1 MAGRYFAAFI
11 AAAAVAGATM
21 SYAATEEDQRSGLQ
35 PVVEHMTQ
43 LAREAIN
50 HLDRELE
57 RCSHTARSRE
67 LVPVQ
72 LVELQSRYAR
82 EPLLTAVAHLSL
94 RNRQQCELAARQA
107 LSYTLVTLDQL
118 TNNSSTIAEDIASY
132 PRRLL
137 YPDARDIDLKLRY
150 QQLPAALRDSLE
162 QILGREPFD
171 AVRAMDLVAGSNISE
186 F

>member
-1 MAGRYFAAFI
+1 MAGRYLAAFI
-11 AAAAVAGATM
+11 AGAAVAGTTI
-21 SYAATEEDQRSGLQ
+21 SYAAAGEGQHLEQQ

-43 LAREAIN
+43 LARVAIN
-50 HLDRELE
+50 HLDQELE
-57 RCSHTARSRE
+57 RCSHAARSRE
-67 LVPVQ
+67 LVPDQ
-72 LVELQSRYAR
+72 LVELQSRYGR
-82 EPLLTAVAHLSL
+82 ETLLTALAHLSL
-94 RNRQQCELAARQA
+94 RNRQQCELSARQS
-107 LSYTLVTLDQL
+107 LSYTLATLDQL
-118 TNNSSTIAEDIASY
+118 TNDSSTIAEDIASY

-137 YPDARDIDLKLRY
+137 YPDTRDIDLKLRY